1 MLESDIQKRRGV
13 GSEEDAAEQIG
24 IIKSQSLLLKNK
36 LDSVAIVKKSIGLMF
51 NVHSLHEK
59 QPKSTEGVAQTA
71 ALKKMST
78 RGSSVLI
85 KISGKTRS
93 KVQVQLCTNKT
104 TSKNNARNKNP
115 TLHVKRSSVPDSLWT
130 NVTQTETK
138 VNY

>member
-13 GSEEDAAEQIG
+13 GSEEDAAEQTG
-24 IIKSQSLLLKNK
+24 IINSESAIALKNK
-36 LDSVAIVKKSIGLMF
+36 LNSVAIVKKSIGLIF
-51 NVHSLHEK
+51 NVLYER

-104 TSKNNARNKNP
+104 TSKNKARNKNP
-115 TLHVKRSSVPDSLWT
+115 TLHVKSSSALDSLWT
-130 NVTQTETK
+130 NVTQTKTN